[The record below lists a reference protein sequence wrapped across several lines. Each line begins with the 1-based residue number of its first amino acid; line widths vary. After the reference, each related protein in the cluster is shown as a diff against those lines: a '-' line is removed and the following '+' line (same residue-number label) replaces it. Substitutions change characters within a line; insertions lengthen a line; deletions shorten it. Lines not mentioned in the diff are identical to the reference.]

1 MKAPRQVVQKG
12 PYLHRSGW
20 RGFSTIE
27 LAVTLSL
34 ILILG
39 AIAVPVLIRALRI
52 YQLNDN
58 ATQMAGMLKLT
69 RFQAIRNN
77 TEVDCRFRP
86 NGAGWTVW
94 SAFAN
99 GAPGAQ
105 QKQLVLGGYAN
116 LLPAGPPVPDP
127 APIAASM
134 GGGGALG
141 LNTVS
146 GAAGFIRFDSRGAVD
161 FQGEGAAWSVQVF
174 YIGSAGDPSAGY
186 RAVLVM
192 PAGTTQIWRASA
204 AGDWQRTS

>member
-1 MKAPRQVVQKG
+1 
-12 PYLHRSGW
+12 
-20 RGFSTIE
+20 
-27 LAVTLSL
+27 VTLGL

-39 AIAVPVLIRALRI
+39 AFAVPMLMRALRI

-58 ATQMAGMLKLT
+58 ATQLAGMLKLT
-69 RFQAIRNN
+69 RFEAIRNN
-77 TEVDCRFRP
+77 TKVDCKFQP
-86 NGAGWTVW
+86 SGAGWMVW

-105 QKQLVLGGYAN
+105 QRQLALGGYAN

-127 APIAASM
+127 APIAATL
-134 GGGGALG
+134 GGGGTLG

-146 GAAGFIRFDSRGAVD
+146 GATGLIRFDSRGAVD
-161 FQGEGAAWSVQVF
+161 FQGAAWSVQVF
-174 YIGSAGDPSAGY
+174 YLGNAGDPSAGY